1 MISAISKHFGKLNR
15 ILNHV
20 FNFVNEP
27 TSMNLAKA
35 VLQCYRFRCCYHT
48 VLLFEQLEIR
58 YMVRYDVLFVHI
70 ELNVLWVLGKEESLV
85 LSSQHLCFSFI
96 RSFGGMDIWSKWSK
110 YFLCMGLF
118 VGGEGN
124 NCPFHQK
131 CEHVKLYTRR
141 KPKRFVCMWRNYRT
155 GPTVPNVQI

>member
-1 MISAISKHFGKLNR
+1 MSRARFEDHFSRSYYYTMISAISKHFGKLNR

-35 VLQCYRFRCCYHT
+35 VLQCCRFRCCYHT

-70 ELNVLWVLGKEESLV
+70 ELNVL
-85 LSSQHLCFSFI
+85 
-96 RSFGGMDIWSKWSK
+96 
-110 YFLCMGLF
+110 
-118 VGGEGN
+118 
-124 NCPFHQK
+124 
-131 CEHVKLYTRR
+131 
-141 KPKRFVCMWRNYRT
+141 
-155 GPTVPNVQI
+155 